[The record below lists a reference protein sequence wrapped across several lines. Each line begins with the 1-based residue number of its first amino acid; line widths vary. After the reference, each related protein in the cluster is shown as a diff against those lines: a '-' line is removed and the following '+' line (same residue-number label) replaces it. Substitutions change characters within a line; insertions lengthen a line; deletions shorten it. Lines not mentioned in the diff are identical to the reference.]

1 MILLLRDLE
10 GGEHRVGVDAGR
22 FVVPESIPGEAQDL
36 RRYWAMGGLADCHA
50 HLSGDDVDDMI
61 ACDGTD
67 IVPKMRRNALAQL
80 KGGVLL
86 IADKGAKT
94 SLALR
99 LVDEDE
105 ASRPIVQMAG
115 RMITVPEGYYPG
127 FATEIE
133 PANLTEVVSAAT
145 TDGAT
150 WVKLVGDWPRRGRG
164 SVSNFNENELREIV
178 AIAHAAGCRVAIH
191 TTAPETPGVA
201 VRAGVDSI
209 EHGLF
214 LQEEDIVA
222 LGARGG
228 AWVPTVLAMES
239 TAAFLGPDST
249 GGRMFAAGLGN
260 VRGQLAPAVAA
271 GVAVLAGTDLA
282 IPHGAVAAEAARLTE
297 YGLTNEQAL
306 HAVSRAAYD
315 YLGIEGGFAP
325 GQSADLVLF
334 AENPLHD
341 LTELQR
347 PAHVMRAGRV
357 VIGSLG

>member
-1 MILLLRDLE
+1 MILLLRDLAGFE
-10 GGEHRVGVDAGR
+10 YRVGVDAGR
-22 FVVPESIPGEAQDL
+22 FVAPELVAANVQDL
-36 RRYWAMGGLADCHA
+36 RRYWAIGGLADCHA
-50 HLSGDDVDDMI
+50 HLSGDDVKDMI
-61 ACDGTD
+61 AYDGTD

-80 KGGVLL
+80 EGGVLL
-86 IADKGAKT
+86 VADKGART

-99 LVDEDE
+99 FIGEDE
-105 ASRPIVQMAG
+105 ASRPILHMAG
-115 RMITVPEGYYPG
+115 KMISVAGGYYPG

-133 PANLTEVVSAAT
+133 PMSLAAVVSAAT
-145 TDGAT
+145 DDGAT

-164 SVSNFNENELREIV
+164 SVSNFDEDELCEIV
-178 AIAHAAGCRVAIH
+178 SIAHAGGCRVAIH
-191 TTAPETPGVA
+191 TTAPETPGIA

-228 AWVPTVLAMES
+228 AWVPTVLAMEA
-239 TAAFLGPDST
+239 TAAFLGPEST
-249 GGRMFAAGLGN
+249 GGRMFAAGLAN
-260 VRGQLAPAVAA
+260 VRARLESAVGA

-282 IPHGAVAAEAARLTE
+282 IPHGAVASEAVRLTE
-297 YGLTNEQAL
+297 YGLSREQAL
-306 HAVSRAAYD
+306 HAVSLAAYD
-315 YLGIEGGFAP
+315 YLGIGGEFAP

-334 AENPLHD
+334 AENPKRD

-357 VIGSLG
+357 VASSLD